1 MRRTPTSRLSAYV
14 RSPGMFTGFLVIILL
29 VTASYLLTSF
39 FPDLEVEQNLRLVY
53 GSIAACLLV
62 AAMLYGIRQRRVKL
76 NWGRSNTWLQLHIY
90 GGGLFLL
97 LMLMHSGFKV
107 PVGWIT
113 WLLWTLSFWMTVSG
127 LLGVILQKWI
137 PKLLSSGLNV
147 EVIYERIPD
156 LVLDIRSKSEEL
168 VGEAELPLQD
178 FYRQHLAVA
187 FSAPKNRFIYFLDI
201 TGGSQARLR
210 QFDYLR
216 ALLSRDGRASLNTLE
231 SYYKT
236 KLELDAHYTLQKA
249 LRWWLFLHAPLSLL
263 LIVLLLLHLFAVV
276 YY

>member
-1 MRRTPTSRLSAYV
+1 MPKANPSRLNAYV
-14 RSPGMFTGFLVIILL
+14 QSPGMFIGFLVIVLL
-29 VTASYLLTSF
+29 LTASYLLTSL
-39 FPDLEVEQNLRLVY
+39 FPDMKVEQNLRLVY
-53 GSIAACLLV
+53 GSFAACLLV
-62 AAMLYGIRQRRVKL
+62 AAMLYGMRQRRVKL
-76 NWGRSNTWLQLHIY
+76 KWGRSKTWLQLHIY
-90 GGGLFLL
+90 GGALFLL
-97 LMLMHSGFKV
+97 MVLMHSGFRI
-107 PVGWIT
+107 PVGLIT
-113 WLLWTLSFWMTVSG
+113 WWLWALSIWVTASG
-127 LLGVILQKWI
+127 LLGVTLQKWI
-137 PKLLSSGLNV
+137 PKLLSSGLSV

-156 LVLDIRSKSEEL
+156 LVLDIRNKSEAL

-187 FSAPKNRFIYFLDI
+187 LSAPKNRLIYFLDI

-216 ALLSRDGRASLNTLE
+216 ALLSRDGRALLNTLE
-231 SYYKT
+231 SYYRT

-263 LIVLLLLHLFAVV
+263 LIVLLLFHLFAVV